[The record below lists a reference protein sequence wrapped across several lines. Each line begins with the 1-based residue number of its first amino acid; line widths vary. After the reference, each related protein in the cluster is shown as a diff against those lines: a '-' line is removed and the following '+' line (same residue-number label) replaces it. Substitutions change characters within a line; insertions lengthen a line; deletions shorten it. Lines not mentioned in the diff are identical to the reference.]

1 MERLLS
7 RRDYLAVA
15 GGRKAGRPAFLVQA
29 LERPEGGPARFGFTV
44 TRKIGNAV
52 VRNRVRRRLREAV
65 RLIGRSAAN
74 PGTDYVLV
82 GRPAA
87 LHRSFDRIVS
97 DLAGALAE
105 LGGRATT
112 SPPGRRDRA
121 EP

>member
-1 MERLLS
+1 LDRLTS

-15 GGRKAGRPAFLVQA
+15 KGRRAGRPAFLIQA
-29 LERPEGGPARFGFTV
+29 LARPAEGPPRFGFTV

-65 RLIGRSAAN
+65 RLIGHSAAT

-82 GRPAA
+82 GRAGA
-87 LHRSFDRIVS
+87 LDRSFDRILA

-105 LGGRATT
+105 LGGRRTT
-112 SPPGRRDRA
+112 SPPVAARQG
-121 EP
+121 